1 MSRACSRV
9 AVVLVLMGMAFPS
22 LLLALPLDQTI
33 SVEPPAACHEE
44 SPSPGAPMGQHH
56 DCCLIGHNQAMPV
69 HVAGPI
75 TCANVLVIRLVV
87 PAGGVQSQGRPEPLL
102 TSFDPPLSPLPLRI

>member
-1 MSRACSRV
+1 V

-33 SVEPPAACHEE
+33 SVEAPAACHQE
-44 SPSPGAPMGQHH
+44 SPSSNTPMGQHH

-69 HVAGPI
+69 HAAGLI
-75 TCANVLVIRLVV
+75 ACANVLVIRLVA
-87 PAGGVQSQGRPEPLL
+87 PARLVQSEGRPEPGLS
-102 TSFDPPLSPLPLRI
+102 SFDPPFSTLSLRI